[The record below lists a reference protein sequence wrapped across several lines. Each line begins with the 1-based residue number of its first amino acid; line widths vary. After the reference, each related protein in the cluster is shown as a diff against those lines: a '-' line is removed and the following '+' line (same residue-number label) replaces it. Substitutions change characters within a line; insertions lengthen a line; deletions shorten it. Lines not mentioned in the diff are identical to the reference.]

1 MIWMSCGEGWLDG
14 ISDDWLNGCVRVGG
28 KKVAATV
35 GYDGKTNEKICA
47 SEMTRELD
55 WAATNA
61 ST

>member
-1 MIWMSCGEGWLDG
+1 M
-14 ISDDWLNGCVRVGG
+14 
-28 KKVAATV
+28 AATV